1 MRWLLFPAT
10 ALVLAVAYGLS
21 GCSKATTSSKSEATP
36 FVKEGDHDHV
46 VAASQSEE
54 DAKISAGL
62 AELSATDKVLAEK
75 QKICPVSGEALGL
88 MGAPV
93 KIDVKGQPV
102 FICCAGCK
110 EELLAKPDEFLA
122 KLKK

>member
-1 MRWLLFPAT
+1 MRWLLFPAA
-10 ALVLAVAYGLS
+10 ALVLAGAYGLS
-21 GCSKATTSSKSEATP
+21 GCSKATTSGKSEATP
-36 FVKEGDHDHV
+36 VVKEGDHDHA
-46 VAASQSEE
+46 VAASQSDE

-62 AELSATDKVLAEK
+62 AELSAADKVLAEK

-102 FICCAGCK
+102 FICCGGCK
-110 EELLAKPDEFLA
+110 KELLAKPDEFLA